1 MYKGNNVFIQKLLI
15 FINMIILP
23 VIIVLAWH
31 FATST
36 GAMSTLI
43 LPRISTVLE
52 TLKEQLGNGTL
63 TGDIGIS
70 LSRIAKGYALAVVV
84 GILLGVLMGMN
95 KFANRFFMLT
105 FTAIRQI
112 PMIAWV
118 PILIIWFGIG
128 EESKVAVIFL
138 AAYFPVLVNTV
149 SGIERTDPKLIE
161 VGKMYHLNCW
171 QQFAKIYLTL
181 SIQNVNKS
189 FTVDGQ
195 KVDVLKDI
203 NLEVQEGEF
212 IAIVGHSGCG
222 KSTLLKIIAGLEK
235 NDTGLVT
242 VDGKEVNGPGM
253 DRGMIFQEH
262 RLFPWMSIEKNVQ
275 LGLKGLSKEEKTKLS
290 DQYLE
295 LVKLS
300 EFKKAYPSQLSGG
313 MSQRAAIARSLVS
326 QPEVLLLDEPFGALD
341 ALTKIELQE
350 ELLKI
355 RERFHNTMLMV
366 THDIEEAVYLAD
378 RIVVMSARPGRIKD
392 VIKVELGTYRDR
404 GGSDFAHY
412 KKKIFDYFFEEKTV
426 VPEYNI

>member
-1 MYKGNNVFIQKLLI
+1 
-15 FINMIILP
+15 
-23 VIIVLAWH
+23 
-31 FATST
+31 
-36 GAMSTLI
+36 
-43 LPRISTVLE
+43 
-52 TLKEQLGNGTL
+52 
-63 TGDIGIS
+63 
-70 LSRIAKGYALAVVV
+70 
-84 GILLGVLMGMN
+84 MG
-95 KFANRFFMLT
+95 K
-105 FTAIRQI
+105 
-112 PMIAWV
+112 
-118 PILIIWFGIG
+118 
-128 EESKVAVIFL
+128 
-138 AAYFPVLVNTV
+138 
-149 SGIERTDPKLIE
+149 
-161 VGKMYHLNCW
+161 
-171 QQFAKIYLTL
+171 TL

-235 NDTGLVT
+235 NDTGLVA

-290 DQYLE
+290 GQYLE

>member
-1 MYKGNNVFIQKLLI
+1 
-15 FINMIILP
+15 
-23 VIIVLAWH
+23 
-31 FATST
+31 
-36 GAMSTLI
+36 
-43 LPRISTVLE
+43 
-52 TLKEQLGNGTL
+52 
-63 TGDIGIS
+63 
-70 LSRIAKGYALAVVV
+70 
-84 GILLGVLMGMN
+84 MG
-95 KFANRFFMLT
+95 K
-105 FTAIRQI
+105 
-112 PMIAWV
+112 
-118 PILIIWFGIG
+118 
-128 EESKVAVIFL
+128 
-138 AAYFPVLVNTV
+138 
-149 SGIERTDPKLIE
+149 
-161 VGKMYHLNCW
+161 
-171 QQFAKIYLTL
+171 TL

-242 VDGKEVNGPGM
+242 VDGKEVNGAGM

-275 LGLKGLSKEEKTKLS
+275 RGLKGLSKEEKTKLS

>member
-1 MYKGNNVFIQKLLI
+1 
-15 FINMIILP
+15 
-23 VIIVLAWH
+23 
-31 FATST
+31 
-36 GAMSTLI
+36 
-43 LPRISTVLE
+43 
-52 TLKEQLGNGTL
+52 
-63 TGDIGIS
+63 
-70 LSRIAKGYALAVVV
+70 
-84 GILLGVLMGMN
+84 MG
-95 KFANRFFMLT
+95 K
-105 FTAIRQI
+105 
-112 PMIAWV
+112 
-118 PILIIWFGIG
+118 
-128 EESKVAVIFL
+128 
-138 AAYFPVLVNTV
+138 
-149 SGIERTDPKLIE
+149 
-161 VGKMYHLNCW
+161 
-171 QQFAKIYLTL
+171 TL
-181 SIQNVNKS
+181 SIQNVKKS

-366 THDIEEAVYLAD
+366 TRDIEEAVYLAD

>member
-1 MYKGNNVFIQKLLI
+1 
-15 FINMIILP
+15 
-23 VIIVLAWH
+23 
-31 FATST
+31 
-36 GAMSTLI
+36 
-43 LPRISTVLE
+43 
-52 TLKEQLGNGTL
+52 
-63 TGDIGIS
+63 
-70 LSRIAKGYALAVVV
+70 
-84 GILLGVLMGMN
+84 MG
-95 KFANRFFMLT
+95 K
-105 FTAIRQI
+105 
-112 PMIAWV
+112 
-118 PILIIWFGIG
+118 
-128 EESKVAVIFL
+128 
-138 AAYFPVLVNTV
+138 
-149 SGIERTDPKLIE
+149 
-161 VGKMYHLNCW
+161 
-171 QQFAKIYLTL
+171 TL

-326 QPEVLLLDEPFGALD
+326 QPEILLLDEPFGALD

>member
-1 MYKGNNVFIQKLLI
+1 
-15 FINMIILP
+15 
-23 VIIVLAWH
+23 
-31 FATST
+31 
-36 GAMSTLI
+36 
-43 LPRISTVLE
+43 
-52 TLKEQLGNGTL
+52 
-63 TGDIGIS
+63 
-70 LSRIAKGYALAVVV
+70 
-84 GILLGVLMGMN
+84 MG
-95 KFANRFFMLT
+95 K
-105 FTAIRQI
+105 
-112 PMIAWV
+112 
-118 PILIIWFGIG
+118 
-128 EESKVAVIFL
+128 
-138 AAYFPVLVNTV
+138 
-149 SGIERTDPKLIE
+149 
-161 VGKMYHLNCW
+161 
-171 QQFAKIYLTL
+171 TL

-203 NLEVQEGEF
+203 NLEIQEGEF

-242 VDGKEVNGPGM
+242 VDGNEVKGPGM

-275 LGLKGLSKEEKTKLS
+275 LGLKGLSKEEKTKLY

-326 QPEVLLLDEPFGALD
+326 QPEILLLDEPFGALD

-355 RERFHNTMLMV
+355 RERFHNTMIMV
-366 THDIEEAVYLAD
+366 THDIEEAVFLAD

-392 VIKVELGTYRDR
+392 VIKVELGKYRDR
-404 GGSDFAHY
+404 GSSDFARY

>member
-1 MYKGNNVFIQKLLI
+1 
-15 FINMIILP
+15 
-23 VIIVLAWH
+23 
-31 FATST
+31 
-36 GAMSTLI
+36 
-43 LPRISTVLE
+43 
-52 TLKEQLGNGTL
+52 
-63 TGDIGIS
+63 
-70 LSRIAKGYALAVVV
+70 
-84 GILLGVLMGMN
+84 MG
-95 KFANRFFMLT
+95 K
-105 FTAIRQI
+105 
-112 PMIAWV
+112 
-118 PILIIWFGIG
+118 
-128 EESKVAVIFL
+128 
-138 AAYFPVLVNTV
+138 
-149 SGIERTDPKLIE
+149 
-161 VGKMYHLNCW
+161 
-171 QQFAKIYLTL
+171 TL

-242 VDGKEVNGPGM
+242 VDGKEVNGAGM

-378 RIVVMSARPGRIKD
+378 RIVVMSERPGRIKD

>member
-1 MYKGNNVFIQKLLI
+1 
-15 FINMIILP
+15 
-23 VIIVLAWH
+23 
-31 FATST
+31 
-36 GAMSTLI
+36 
-43 LPRISTVLE
+43 
-52 TLKEQLGNGTL
+52 
-63 TGDIGIS
+63 
-70 LSRIAKGYALAVVV
+70 
-84 GILLGVLMGMN
+84 MG
-95 KFANRFFMLT
+95 K
-105 FTAIRQI
+105 
-112 PMIAWV
+112 
-118 PILIIWFGIG
+118 
-128 EESKVAVIFL
+128 
-138 AAYFPVLVNTV
+138 
-149 SGIERTDPKLIE
+149 
-161 VGKMYHLNCW
+161 
-171 QQFAKIYLTL
+171 TL

-290 DQYLE
+290 NQYLE

-404 GGSDFAHY
+404 GGSDFANY

>member
-1 MYKGNNVFIQKLLI
+1 
-15 FINMIILP
+15 
-23 VIIVLAWH
+23 
-31 FATST
+31 
-36 GAMSTLI
+36 
-43 LPRISTVLE
+43 
-52 TLKEQLGNGTL
+52 
-63 TGDIGIS
+63 
-70 LSRIAKGYALAVVV
+70 
-84 GILLGVLMGMN
+84 MG
-95 KFANRFFMLT
+95 K
-105 FTAIRQI
+105 
-112 PMIAWV
+112 
-118 PILIIWFGIG
+118 
-128 EESKVAVIFL
+128 
-138 AAYFPVLVNTV
+138 
-149 SGIERTDPKLIE
+149 
-161 VGKMYHLNCW
+161 
-171 QQFAKIYLTL
+171 TL

-203 NLEVQEGEF
+203 NLEGQEGEF

>member
-1 MYKGNNVFIQKLLI
+1 
-15 FINMIILP
+15 
-23 VIIVLAWH
+23 
-31 FATST
+31 
-36 GAMSTLI
+36 
-43 LPRISTVLE
+43 
-52 TLKEQLGNGTL
+52 
-63 TGDIGIS
+63 
-70 LSRIAKGYALAVVV
+70 
-84 GILLGVLMGMN
+84 MG
-95 KFANRFFMLT
+95 K
-105 FTAIRQI
+105 
-112 PMIAWV
+112 
-118 PILIIWFGIG
+118 
-128 EESKVAVIFL
+128 
-138 AAYFPVLVNTV
+138 
-149 SGIERTDPKLIE
+149 
-161 VGKMYHLNCW
+161 
-171 QQFAKIYLTL
+171 TL

-189 FTVDGQ
+189 FTVYGQ

-242 VDGKEVNGPGM
+242 VDGKEVDGPGM

-326 QPEVLLLDEPFGALD
+326 QPEVLLLD

>member
-1 MYKGNNVFIQKLLI
+1 
-15 FINMIILP
+15 
-23 VIIVLAWH
+23 
-31 FATST
+31 
-36 GAMSTLI
+36 
-43 LPRISTVLE
+43 
-52 TLKEQLGNGTL
+52 
-63 TGDIGIS
+63 
-70 LSRIAKGYALAVVV
+70 
-84 GILLGVLMGMN
+84 MG
-95 KFANRFFMLT
+95 K
-105 FTAIRQI
+105 
-112 PMIAWV
+112 
-118 PILIIWFGIG
+118 
-128 EESKVAVIFL
+128 
-138 AAYFPVLVNTV
+138 
-149 SGIERTDPKLIE
+149 
-161 VGKMYHLNCW
+161 
-171 QQFAKIYLTL
+171 TL

-290 DQYLE
+290 NQYLE

-300 EFKKAYPSQLSGG
+300 EFKKAYPSQLSGV

>member
-1 MYKGNNVFIQKLLI
+1 
-15 FINMIILP
+15 
-23 VIIVLAWH
+23 
-31 FATST
+31 
-36 GAMSTLI
+36 
-43 LPRISTVLE
+43 
-52 TLKEQLGNGTL
+52 
-63 TGDIGIS
+63 
-70 LSRIAKGYALAVVV
+70 
-84 GILLGVLMGMN
+84 MG
-95 KFANRFFMLT
+95 K
-105 FTAIRQI
+105 
-112 PMIAWV
+112 
-118 PILIIWFGIG
+118 
-128 EESKVAVIFL
+128 
-138 AAYFPVLVNTV
+138 
-149 SGIERTDPKLIE
+149 
-161 VGKMYHLNCW
+161 
-171 QQFAKIYLTL
+171 TL

-295 LVKLS
+295 LGKLS

>member
-1 MYKGNNVFIQKLLI
+1 
-15 FINMIILP
+15 
-23 VIIVLAWH
+23 
-31 FATST
+31 
-36 GAMSTLI
+36 
-43 LPRISTVLE
+43 
-52 TLKEQLGNGTL
+52 
-63 TGDIGIS
+63 
-70 LSRIAKGYALAVVV
+70 
-84 GILLGVLMGMN
+84 MG
-95 KFANRFFMLT
+95 K
-105 FTAIRQI
+105 
-112 PMIAWV
+112 
-118 PILIIWFGIG
+118 
-128 EESKVAVIFL
+128 
-138 AAYFPVLVNTV
+138 
-149 SGIERTDPKLIE
+149 
-161 VGKMYHLNCW
+161 
-171 QQFAKIYLTL
+171 TL

-195 KVDVLKDI
+195 KADVLKDI

-290 DQYLE
+290 NQYLE

>member
-1 MYKGNNVFIQKLLI
+1 
-15 FINMIILP
+15 
-23 VIIVLAWH
+23 
-31 FATST
+31 
-36 GAMSTLI
+36 
-43 LPRISTVLE
+43 
-52 TLKEQLGNGTL
+52 
-63 TGDIGIS
+63 
-70 LSRIAKGYALAVVV
+70 
-84 GILLGVLMGMN
+84 MG
-95 KFANRFFMLT
+95 K
-105 FTAIRQI
+105 
-112 PMIAWV
+112 
-118 PILIIWFGIG
+118 
-128 EESKVAVIFL
+128 
-138 AAYFPVLVNTV
+138 
-149 SGIERTDPKLIE
+149 
-161 VGKMYHLNCW
+161 
-171 QQFAKIYLTL
+171 TL

-212 IAIVGHSGCG
+212 FAIVGHSGCG

-290 DQYLE
+290 DQYLY

-426 VPEYNI
+426 VPEYKI

>member
-1 MYKGNNVFIQKLLI
+1 
-15 FINMIILP
+15 
-23 VIIVLAWH
+23 
-31 FATST
+31 
-36 GAMSTLI
+36 
-43 LPRISTVLE
+43 
-52 TLKEQLGNGTL
+52 
-63 TGDIGIS
+63 
-70 LSRIAKGYALAVVV
+70 
-84 GILLGVLMGMN
+84 MG
-95 KFANRFFMLT
+95 K
-105 FTAIRQI
+105 
-112 PMIAWV
+112 
-118 PILIIWFGIG
+118 
-128 EESKVAVIFL
+128 
-138 AAYFPVLVNTV
+138 
-149 SGIERTDPKLIE
+149 
-161 VGKMYHLNCW
+161 
-171 QQFAKIYLTL
+171 TL

-242 VDGKEVNGPGM
+242 VGGKEVNGPGM

-355 RERFHNTMLMV
+355 RERFHNTMIMV
-366 THDIEEAVYLAD
+366 THDIEEAIFLAD
-378 RIVVMSARPGRIKD
+378 RIVIMSANPGKIKS
-392 VIKVELGTYRDR
+392 IMKVTLPKDRDR
-404 GGSDFAHY
+404 TSDDFLLMRDKVY
-412 KKKIFDYFFEEKTV
+412 EIFQMKEERNIEYF
-426 VPEYNI
+426 I

>member
-1 MYKGNNVFIQKLLI
+1 
-15 FINMIILP
+15 
-23 VIIVLAWH
+23 
-31 FATST
+31 
-36 GAMSTLI
+36 
-43 LPRISTVLE
+43 
-52 TLKEQLGNGTL
+52 
-63 TGDIGIS
+63 
-70 LSRIAKGYALAVVV
+70 
-84 GILLGVLMGMN
+84 MG
-95 KFANRFFMLT
+95 K
-105 FTAIRQI
+105 
-112 PMIAWV
+112 
-118 PILIIWFGIG
+118 
-128 EESKVAVIFL
+128 
-138 AAYFPVLVNTV
+138 
-149 SGIERTDPKLIE
+149 
-161 VGKMYHLNCW
+161 
-171 QQFAKIYLTL
+171 TL

-195 KVDVLKDI
+195 NVDVLKDI

-290 DQYLE
+290 NQYLE

>member
-1 MYKGNNVFIQKLLI
+1 
-15 FINMIILP
+15 
-23 VIIVLAWH
+23 
-31 FATST
+31 
-36 GAMSTLI
+36 
-43 LPRISTVLE
+43 
-52 TLKEQLGNGTL
+52 
-63 TGDIGIS
+63 
-70 LSRIAKGYALAVVV
+70 
-84 GILLGVLMGMN
+84 MG
-95 KFANRFFMLT
+95 K
-105 FTAIRQI
+105 
-112 PMIAWV
+112 
-118 PILIIWFGIG
+118 
-128 EESKVAVIFL
+128 
-138 AAYFPVLVNTV
+138 
-149 SGIERTDPKLIE
+149 
-161 VGKMYHLNCW
+161 
-171 QQFAKIYLTL
+171 TL

-290 DQYLE
+290 NQYLE

-404 GGSDFAHY
+404 GVSDFAHY

>member
-1 MYKGNNVFIQKLLI
+1 
-15 FINMIILP
+15 
-23 VIIVLAWH
+23 
-31 FATST
+31 
-36 GAMSTLI
+36 
-43 LPRISTVLE
+43 
-52 TLKEQLGNGTL
+52 
-63 TGDIGIS
+63 
-70 LSRIAKGYALAVVV
+70 
-84 GILLGVLMGMN
+84 MG
-95 KFANRFFMLT
+95 K
-105 FTAIRQI
+105 
-112 PMIAWV
+112 
-118 PILIIWFGIG
+118 
-128 EESKVAVIFL
+128 
-138 AAYFPVLVNTV
+138 
-149 SGIERTDPKLIE
+149 
-161 VGKMYHLNCW
+161 
-171 QQFAKIYLTL
+171 TL

-275 LGLKGLSKEEKTKLS
+275 LGLKGLSREEKTKLS
-290 DQYLE
+290 GQYLE

-426 VPEYNI
+426 VPEYKI

>member
-1 MYKGNNVFIQKLLI
+1 
-15 FINMIILP
+15 
-23 VIIVLAWH
+23 
-31 FATST
+31 
-36 GAMSTLI
+36 
-43 LPRISTVLE
+43 
-52 TLKEQLGNGTL
+52 
-63 TGDIGIS
+63 
-70 LSRIAKGYALAVVV
+70 
-84 GILLGVLMGMN
+84 MG
-95 KFANRFFMLT
+95 K
-105 FTAIRQI
+105 
-112 PMIAWV
+112 
-118 PILIIWFGIG
+118 
-128 EESKVAVIFL
+128 
-138 AAYFPVLVNTV
+138 
-149 SGIERTDPKLIE
+149 
-161 VGKMYHLNCW
+161 
-171 QQFAKIYLTL
+171 TL

-242 VDGKEVNGPGM
+242 VDGKEVNGLGM

>member
-1 MYKGNNVFIQKLLI
+1 
-15 FINMIILP
+15 
-23 VIIVLAWH
+23 
-31 FATST
+31 
-36 GAMSTLI
+36 
-43 LPRISTVLE
+43 
-52 TLKEQLGNGTL
+52 
-63 TGDIGIS
+63 
-70 LSRIAKGYALAVVV
+70 
-84 GILLGVLMGMN
+84 MG
-95 KFANRFFMLT
+95 K
-105 FTAIRQI
+105 
-112 PMIAWV
+112 
-118 PILIIWFGIG
+118 
-128 EESKVAVIFL
+128 
-138 AAYFPVLVNTV
+138 
-149 SGIERTDPKLIE
+149 
-161 VGKMYHLNCW
+161 
-171 QQFAKIYLTL
+171 TL

-222 KSTLLKIIAGLEK
+222 KSTLLKIIAELEK

>member
-1 MYKGNNVFIQKLLI
+1 
-15 FINMIILP
+15 
-23 VIIVLAWH
+23 
-31 FATST
+31 
-36 GAMSTLI
+36 
-43 LPRISTVLE
+43 
-52 TLKEQLGNGTL
+52 
-63 TGDIGIS
+63 
-70 LSRIAKGYALAVVV
+70 
-84 GILLGVLMGMN
+84 MG
-95 KFANRFFMLT
+95 K
-105 FTAIRQI
+105 
-112 PMIAWV
+112 
-118 PILIIWFGIG
+118 
-128 EESKVAVIFL
+128 
-138 AAYFPVLVNTV
+138 
-149 SGIERTDPKLIE
+149 
-161 VGKMYHLNCW
+161 
-171 QQFAKIYLTL
+171 TL

-212 IAIVGHSGCG
+212 IAIVGHSGCV

>member
-1 MYKGNNVFIQKLLI
+1 MNLL
-15 FINMIILP
+15 P
-23 VIIVLAWH
+23 
-31 FATST
+31 
-36 GAMSTLI
+36 
-43 LPRISTVLE
+43 
-52 TLKEQLGNGTL
+52 
-63 TGDIGIS
+63 
-70 LSRIAKGYALAVVV
+70 LSVTVVV
-84 GILLGVLMGMN
+84 
-95 KFANRFFMLT
+95 
-105 FTAIRQI
+105 
-112 PMIAWV
+112 
-118 PILIIWFGIG
+118 
-128 EESKVAVIFL
+128 
-138 AAYFPVLVNTV
+138 
-149 SGIERTDPKLIE
+149 
-161 VGKMYHLNCW
+161 
-171 QQFAKIYLTL
+171 
-181 SIQNVNKS
+181 
-189 FTVDGQ
+189 
-195 KVDVLKDI
+195 
-203 NLEVQEGEF
+203 
-212 IAIVGHSGCG
+212 

-378 RIVVMSARPGRIKD
+378 RIVVMSAR
-392 VIKVELGTYRDR
+392 RDALKM
-404 GGSDFAHY
+404 SS
-412 KKKIFDYFFEEKTV
+412 K
-426 VPEYNI
+426 